1 MKKDTIILCCGKAK
15 CPTLTKSEESDLLVL
30 TDDFGG
36 EVKLK
41 EEELEKISDALV
53 EFRKRSLASGKKD
66 S

>member
-1 MKKDTIILCCGKAK
+1 MKKQTIILCCGKAG
-15 CPTLTKSEESDLLVL
+15 CPTLTKSDESDLLVL

-41 EEELEKISDALV
+41 EEELEKISDALI
-53 EFRKRSLASGKKD
+53 EFREKADVSDVKD